1 MILSDSSD
9 ACSPHASSMIYTQI
23 RRLEGDRDP
32 VFAVSPSEGV
42 IPPEAEVVITAT
54 YSPTSVGMF
63 SRDHYDI
70 VTVGGN
76 KVSADEETADL
87 Y

>member
-1 MILSDSSD
+1 MALTLTI
-9 ACSPHASSMIYTQI
+9 PTRRKMNYTQI

-32 VFAVSPSEGV
+32 AFSVSPSEGI
-42 IPPEAEVVITAT
+42 IPPEDEIVITAT
-54 YSPTSVGMF
+54 YSPTSAGMF

-76 KVSADEETADL
+76 KVPAYKQTTDPC
-87 Y
+87 